1 MTILGDS
8 KKLRL
13 ILFSL
18 ALIISLN
25 SCTDKTQIKDNLIEG
40 PTMGTRYKIVIK
52 SNQSISLDIVSNGI
66 ESILTDID
74 NEMSTYNPRSEIS
87 SFNSGASS
95 ISLSNIFLNVLEK
108 SFHYYELSK
117 GMFDITIHP
126 L

>member
-52 SNQSISLDIVSNGI
+52 SNQSISLDIVSNDI